1 MANSDKN
8 TSNELADANASATTN
23 GATVN
28 DNAPNGA
35 IDENNQPGFGIE
47 KLYVKDA
54 SLEIPNAPQVFTD
67 RTAPQVNIELANAAQ
82 KLDEGIFEVAIKVTV
97 TAKIGEKVAFLVEV
111 TQAGVFA
118 IRNVAADNLEMII
131 GVTCPNILFPYAREA
146 VSDLVTRAGFAPVLL
161 NPINFEALFMQQK
174 QQAQQTA
181 KAN

>member
-1 MANSDKN
+1 MAISDKN
-8 TSNELADANASATTN
+8 NGNDPTTVDSSDSANGTANIAADQDT
-23 GATVN
+23 
-28 DNAPNGA
+28 
-35 IDENNQPGFGIE
+35 QPGFGIE
-47 KLYVKDA
+47 KLYVKDV
-54 SLEIPNAPQVFTD
+54 SLEIPNAPQIFTD
-67 RTAPQVNIELANAAQ
+67 RTAPQINVELANAAQ
-82 KLDEGIFEVAIKVTV
+82 KLDEGVYEVAIKVTV

-118 IRNVAADNLEMII
+118 IRNVAEDNLEMII

-174 QQAQQTA
+174 QQTQQAA

>member
-8 TSNELADANASATTN
+8 TSNELAQADATVATN
-23 GATVN
+23 GASSDSVN
-28 DNAPNGA
+28 ANNATDQNT
-35 IDENNQPGFGIE
+35 QPGFGIE

-54 SLEIPNAPQVFTD
+54 SLEIPNAPQIFTD
-67 RTAPQVNIELANAAQ
+67 RTAPQVNVELANAAQ
-82 KLDEGIFEVAIKVTV
+82 KLDEGVFEVAIKVTV
-97 TAKIGEKVAFLVEV
+97 TAKMNDKVAFLVEV

-118 IRNVAADNLEMII
+118 IRNVADENLEMII

-146 VSDLVTRAGFAPVLL
+146 VSDLVTRGGFAPVLL

-174 QQAQQTA
+174 QQAEQAA

>member
-1 MANSDKN
+1 MATSDKN
-8 TSNELADANASATTN
+8 NSNDTTKAYTNTSANGNAATT
-23 GATVN
+23 AADQDT
-28 DNAPNGA
+28 
-35 IDENNQPGFGIE
+35 QPGFGIE

-54 SLEIPNAPQVFTD
+54 SLEIPNAPQIFTD
-67 RTAPQVNIELANAAQ
+67 RTAPQINVELANAAQ
-82 KLDEGIFEVAIKVTV
+82 KLDEGVYEVAIKVTV

-118 IRNVAADNLEMII
+118 IRNVAEDNLEMII

-174 QQAQQTA
+174 QQAQQA
-181 KAN
+181 SKAN